1 MVRGVAQSGVRLANE
16 RTVLGLIA
24 IGPGSSN
31 ADVAR
36 LSGLGAQ
43 TTSRIISELEE
54 RGLILRGQV
63 LRGRRGQPATP
74 LFINPNGAFCIG
86 VEIGWRHFEVVLIDM
101 AGVSARP
108 VRYYYDWPDA
118 TTLLQR
124 VAEEVVRLRDS
135 LTNQQR
141 AHLVGVGLATP
152 TDIEKHVELTGAPPE
167 QATLWRDTNIAAK
180 LAAAT
185 GLEVEWHNDGH
196 AATWAELI
204 AQAHPR
210 MRNFAYFQLGSAV
223 GGGLVIDGGFGEG
236 GCRPAELGSIM
247 ICDGLSAP
255 TFIHFLAA
263 LDSLSTAVVAAGGK
277 RPSGDPQT
285 WDWDGLESVVEPWS
299 DKAGEALARGIQ
311 GIRATIEIEAAVIDG
326 PMPDHLLERVIARTN
341 HHLTRIPVFSHQH
354 PPAVRGRAGGSGAA
368 VGAAQLLMFDR
379 FFSRAWNLMAT

>member
-86 VEIGWRHFEVVLIDM
+86 VEIGWRHFEVALIDM
-101 AGVSARP
+101 AGLSARP
-108 VRYYYDWPDA
+108 VRRYYDWPDA
-118 TTLLQR
+118 TTVL
-124 VAEEVVRLRDS
+124 EEVVEEVTRLRES
-135 LTNQQR
+135 LSEQQR
-141 AHLVGVGLATP
+141 AQLVGIGLATP
-152 TDIEKHVELTGAPPE
+152 TNIENHVDLVGAPPE
-167 QATLWRDTNIAAK
+167 QAKLWQQTDIATK

-185 GLEVEWHNDGH
+185 QLEVEWHNDGH
-196 AATWAELI
+196 AASWAELI
-204 AQAHPR
+204 AQPHPR
-210 MRNFAYFQLGSAV
+210 TRSFAHFQLGTAV

-236 GCRPAELGSIM
+236 GCRPAELGAMM
-247 ICDGLSAP
+247 ICDGISEPSFL
-255 TFIHFLAA
+255 HFKAA
-263 LDSLSTAVVAAGGK
+263 LISLNAAIVAAGGTEQ
-277 RPSGDPQT
+277 RGDPQS
-285 WDWDGLESVVEPWS
+285 WDWDGLESIVEPWS
-299 DKAGEALARGIQ
+299 DKAGESLARAIVN
-311 GIRATIEIEAAVIDG
+311 IRATIEIQTAVIDG
-326 PMPDHLLERVIARTN
+326 PMPDALIERVIARTN
-341 HHLTRIPVFSHQH
+341 HHLGRMPIFIHQ
-354 PPAVRGRAGGSGAA
+354 PPAAVRGCVGGAGAA
-368 VGAAQLLMFDR
+368 IGAAQMLLYDR